1 MNAALTIQEKL
12 KDLRVA
18 NSLTL
23 EQLEQ
28 RTSISKSALGSYETE
43 DYKDISHTSI
53 VTLARFYGVST
64 DYLLGLTENKKHPN
78 ADFADLRL
86 SDEMI
91 GLLRNGK
98 INTRL
103 LCEMAAHRDFVKLL
117 ADIEIYVDGIASMQV
132 QNLNAY
138 INLARDAI
146 EKKYRPG
153 EHDRHIRIL
162 NAAHINEDEY
172 FRHVV
177 HDDMHGIIQSIKESH
192 KSDSTSAPETGFVRE
207 LKQDLE
213 FVSGIEGSAQKK
225 QVALYCRRLGID
237 YTKLT
242 EVEFEVMMR
251 VLQKSKHLN
260 ILKESAGRRNRR
272 YLL

>member
-1 MNAALTIQEKL
+1 MNVALTIQERL
-12 KDLRVA
+12 KDLRVERG
-18 NSLTL
+18 LTL

-28 RTSISKSALGSYETE
+28 RTGISKSALGNYETE

-53 VTLARFYGVST
+53 VTLAKFYGVST
-64 DYLLGLTENKKHPN
+64 DYLLGLTESKDHPN
-78 ADFADLRL
+78 ADLAELHL
-86 SDEMI
+86 SDGMI
-91 GLLRNGK
+91 DLLKGGN

-103 LCEMAAHRDFVKLL
+103 LCEMAVHKDFVKLL

-138 INLARDAI
+138 VNLARDTI

-177 HDDMHGIIQSIKESH
+177 HDDMDGIIKDIQEAH
-192 KSDSTSAPETGFVRE
+192 RQDTTSAPETDFVQE

-213 FVSGIEGSAQKK
+213 FVASIEGTHK
-225 QVALYCRRLGID
+225 
-237 YTKLT
+237 
-242 EVEFEVMMR
+242 
-251 VLQKSKHLN
+251 
-260 ILKESAGRRNRR
+260 RNR
-272 YLL
+272 LPCIAGGWG

>member
-1 MNAALTIQEKL
+1 MNAALTIQERL
-12 KDLRVA
+12 KDLRVERG
-18 NSLTL
+18 LTL

-28 RTSISKSALGSYETE
+28 RTGISKSALGNYETE

-53 VTLARFYGVST
+53 VTLAKFYGVSA
-64 DYLLGLTENKKHPN
+64 DYLLGLTESKNHPN
-78 ADFADLRL
+78 TDLAELHL
-86 SDEMI
+86 SDTMI
-91 GLLRNGK
+91 ELLKSGA
-98 INTRL
+98 INARL
-103 LCEMAAHRDFVKLL
+103 FCEMAAHRDFVKLL

-138 INLARDAI
+138 INLARDTI
-146 EKKYRPG
+146 EKKYHPG
-153 EHDRHIRIL
+153 EYNRHIRIL
-162 NAAHINEDEY
+162 NASHINEDEY

-177 HDDMHGIIQSIKESH
+177 HDDMDGIIQGIKQAH
-192 KSDSTSAPETGFVRE
+192 RQDSDSAPETDFVRE

-213 FVSGIEGSAQKK
+213 FVSSIEGSAQKK

-251 VLQKSKHLN
+251 VLGKSKHLKN
-260 ILKESAGRRNRR
+260 PGRKQGRKKRK
-272 YLL
+272 